1 MAPEVGLRSA
11 EAGCIPVSG
20 PAAQL
25 NIPRLCIEAAG
36 AGARPARDAATGATG
51 TMPGYAGH
59 GDGGDQPRPKY
70 ANTAEIMM
78 KRRVIK
84 LCLWESEMITNH
96 FPAVRKTG

>member
-1 MAPEVGLRSA
+1 MAREVGLRSA

-51 TMPGYAGH
+51 AMPGYAGH

-70 ANTAEIMM
+70 ANTAEIM

-84 LCLWESEMITNH
+84 LCLGESEMITNH
-96 FPAVRKTG
+96 FHVLRKTG

>member
-36 AGARPARDAATGATG
+36 AGARPARDTAATGATG
-51 TMPGYAGH
+51 ATGAMPG
-59 GDGGDQPRPKY
+59 
-70 ANTAEIMM
+70 
-78 KRRVIK
+78 
-84 LCLWESEMITNH
+84 
-96 FPAVRKTG
+96 